1 MLGTIKDQKDVK
13 LFANQ
18 REYLST
24 NKGQGFISADGSLL
38 PVVCL
43 NGKVFQFSREQLI
56 DYAYEQ
62 LTQE

>member
-1 MLGTIKDQKDVK
+1 MLGMIKDQSEAK

-24 NKGQGFISADGSLL
+24 DKGQGFIGADGSLL

>member
-13 LFANQ
+13 MFANQ

-24 NKGQGFISADGSLL
+24 DKGQGFIGADGSLL

-43 NGKVFQFSREQLI
+43 NGKVFQFSRGQLI

>member
-1 MLGTIKDQKDVK
+1 MLGTIKDQSDVK

-24 NKGQGFISADGSLL
+24 DKGQGFIGVDGSLL

>member
-1 MLGTIKDQKDVK
+1 MLGTIKDQSEVK

-24 NKGQGFISADGSLL
+24 GKGHGFIGADGSLL

>member
-1 MLGTIKDQKDVK
+1 MLGTIKDQSDVK

-18 REYLST
+18 REYLVT
-24 NKGQGFISADGSLL
+24 DKGQGFIGADGSLL
-38 PVVCL
+38 PVVGL

>member
-1 MLGTIKDQKDVK
+1 MLGTIKDQSDVK
-13 LFANQ
+13 LFTNQ

-24 NKGQGFISADGSLL
+24 DRGQGFIGADESLL

-43 NGKVFQFSREQLI
+43 NGKVFQFSRKQLI